1 MPSQPPRL
9 ASSCPDLAI
18 PKGPTRRELKGKLDY
33 RERQII
39 QRNRAHCV
47 RRDGDT
53 GCRIGYWGE
62 LAVALFGECMGTPEW
77 NHFRRRS
84 KSRGEPPEERHSTE
98 VTGML
103 CGRHH
108 DMVDLHQ
115 IEFEY
120 LTEKRA
126 DGPMKFWNEIGELV
140 EHDMPKPHWSR

>member
-1 MPSQPPRL
+1 MPSSPPRL
-9 ASSCPDLAI
+9 ASSFDGFKFK
-18 PKGPTRRELKGKLDY
+18 KGPTRAERKGSLGY

-39 QRNRAHCV
+39 QRNRAHCE
-47 RRDGDT
+47 RRDGD
-53 GCRIGYWGE
+53 CRIGYWGDT
-62 LAVALFGECMGTPEW
+62 AVALFGECFGTPEW

-108 DMVDLHQ
+108 DMVDEHE
-115 IEFEY
+115 IDFDY

-126 DGPMKFWNEIGELV
+126 DGLMAFWNDIGRLE
-140 EHDMPKPHWSR
+140 EHKMPKPQFR